1 MKELFDE
8 VKIEVIC
15 FAQNADVITES
26 GDQEL
31 PTVPITF

>member
-15 FAQNADVITES
+15 FEQNADVITES
-26 GDQEL
+26 GDTEL
-31 PTVPITF
+31 PTVPVPF